1 MGHLI
6 STGGVE
12 ISTAIIIISMTATI
26 FKIMIVQTVVTPKLI
41 LLLSYF
47 IFNLQE
53 LLTFTLKCIS
63 YEMNIKRETCIIQLV
78 TPSFGF
84 YSKILPGPL
93 KATHHCYKHSG
104 IPYCDIDR
112 VCQNRHFLYLVK
124 EKSFGSVPLIFKN
137 WCVGLADQTHSLVP
151 INLTIKYQTLLF
163 SSITIYFVAHCF
175 IWNKIDP
182 SITRTGLS
190 FFFLAFTQQ

>member
-1 MGHLI
+1 MTDI
-6 STGGVE
+6 TQYTGRSDVD
-12 ISTAIIIISMTATI
+12 IIIISMPAAI
-26 FKIMIVQTVVTPKLI
+26 FKIVIVQTVETPTLI

-47 IFNLQE
+47 IYNIQD
-53 LLTFTLKCIS
+53 LLTFTLKCFS

-84 YSKILPGPL
+84 YSEILPGPL
-93 KATHHCYKHSG
+93 KAIHHCYKHSS

-112 VCQNRHFLYLVK
+112 VCQNGLFLYLVK
-124 EKSFGSVPLIFKN
+124 EKSFGSVSLIFKN

-163 SSITIYFVAHCF
+163 SSFTKYFVVHSF

-182 SITRTGLS
+182 SITKTGFL
-190 FFFLAFTQQ
+190 FFPGLAQK